1 MKNTILSLFILI
13 ILLFT
18 SCSKMFDINPPTELK
33 EEEIFSKE
41 IGFYHALMGIYIKS
55 TDPDLY
61 GRTLGYSFIDVI
73 SNMYTVS
80 PASSFINVQNLDYE
94 NVSVKSTVD
103 KIWDK
108 SFYLIANCNNI
119 LKNLEGKESLFS
131 NEYSSNYDVLKA
143 ELLAFRAF
151 YHFDLLRL
159 FGPMPSIGMDQT
171 SIPYVDKVSI
181 TPFPK
186 LKMGEFLD
194 KVISDLKEA
203 HELLKIND
211 PLFSPS
217 PTDYSGSSIFY
228 YISSDNG
235 FRRDRIFKLNY
246 FVVTGL
252 LSRAYLYKGD
262 KTNAYKYAKIVE
274 QSNFRVY
281 STINTYHY
289 LNDILGS
296 LWLAV
301 ATNKSYTDAV
311 FSDGAETNKLIIDA
325 DSRLKLYESQL
336 YQTIDVRSIK
346 NFGNKDNNIEIYP
359 LKYYNT
365 SYSYPF
371 IKRAEIDLI
380 LAETAAENGDD
391 PYYYLNKLRGARG
404 LEQFPLSQVN
414 SNLEEEITKEY
425 RKEFISEGQLFY
437 YYKRKGFTNYTG
449 INGRII
455 TGMGPSK
462 YVLPIPDEELTYGN
476 Y

>member
-1 MKNTILSLFILI
+1 MKNRILSISILI
-13 ILLFT
+13 ILLFS

-55 TDPDLY
+55 NDTDLY
-61 GRTLGYSFIDVI
+61 GRTLAYSFIDVI
-73 SNMYTVS
+73 ANMYNIS
-80 PASSFINVQNLDYE
+80 PASNYSDYQNLNYE
-94 NVSVKSTVD
+94 NSNIITIID
-103 KIWDK
+103 KIWNK
-108 SFYLIANCNNI
+108 SYYLIANTNNI

-159 FGPMPSIGMDQT
+159 FGPMPSMGMNQT
-171 SIPYVDKVSI
+171 SIPYADKVSI

-194 KVISDLKEA
+194 KVIADLKEA

-217 PTDYSGSSIFY
+217 PTDYSGSSIIY

-235 FRRDRIFKLNY
+235 FRRDRNFKLNY
-246 FVVTGL
+246 YVVTGL

-262 KTNAYKYAKIVE
+262 MTNAYKYAKIVE

-296 LWLAV
+296 LWLGS
-301 ATNKSYTDAV
+301 ATNKLYTDAV
-311 FSDGAETNKLIIDA
+311 FSDAAENNKLIINN
-325 DSRLKLYESQL
+325 DSRIKLYESAL
-336 YQTIDVRSIK
+336 YQTIDVRNIK

-359 LKYYNT
+359 IKYYNST
-365 SYSYPF
+365 YAFAF
-371 IKRAEIDLI
+371 IKRSEIDLI
-380 LAETAAENGDD
+380 LAETAAANGDD
-391 PYYYLNKLRGARG
+391 PYYYLNKLRASRG
-404 LEQFPLSQVN
+404 LEQFPLNKDN
-414 SNLEEEITKEY
+414 SILENEITKEY
-425 RKEFISEGQLFY
+425 CKEFIAEGQLFY
-437 YYKRKGFTNYTG
+437 YYKRKGFTGYTG

-462 YVLPIPDEELTYGN
+462 YVLPIPDAELTYGN
-476 Y
+476 N

>member
-1 MKNTILSLFILI
+1 MKNRILSILILI
-13 ILLFT
+13 ILLFS

-55 TDPDLY
+55 NDTDLY
-61 GRTLGYSFIDVI
+61 GRTLTYSFIDI
-73 SNMYTVS
+73 IANMYNIS
-80 PASSFINVQNLDYE
+80 PASSYSDFQNLDYE
-94 NVSVKSTVD
+94 NASIISIID
-103 KIWDK
+103 KIWNK
-108 SFYLIANCNNI
+108 SYYLIANTNNI

-131 NEYSSNYDVLKA
+131 NEYSSNFDVLKA

-159 FGPMPSIGMDQT
+159 FGPMPSMGMNQM

-194 KVISDLKEA
+194 KVITDLKEA
-203 HELLKIND
+203 HELLKLND

-217 PTDYSGSSIFY
+217 PTDYSGSSVLY

-235 FRRDRIFKLNY
+235 FRRDRNFKLNY
-246 FVVTGL
+246 YVVTGL

-262 KTNAYKYAKIVE
+262 MTNAYKYAKIVE

-296 LWLAV
+296 LWLGS
-301 ATNKSYTDAV
+301 ATNKLYTDAV
-311 FSDGAETNKLIIDA
+311 FSDAAENNKLIINNDA
-325 DSRLKLYESQL
+325 RVKLYESQL
-336 YQTIDVRSIK
+336 YQTIDVRNIK
-346 NFGNKDNNIEIYP
+346 NFGNKDNNVEIYP
-359 LKYYNT
+359 IKYYNST
-365 SYSYPF
+365 FGYPF
-371 IKRAEIDLI
+371 IKRSEIDLI
-380 LAETAAENGDD
+380 LAETAEANGDD
-391 PYYYLNKLRGARG
+391 PYYYLNKLRASRG
-404 LEQFPLSQVN
+404 LEQFPLSPEN
-414 SNLEEEITKEY
+414 SIFENEITKEY
-425 RKEFISEGQLFY
+425 CKEFIAEGQLFY
-437 YYKRKGFTNYTG
+437 YYKRKGFTSYTG

-455 TGMGPSK
+455 TDMGPSK
-462 YVLPIPDEELTYGN
+462 YIFPIPDSELTYGN
-476 Y
+476 N